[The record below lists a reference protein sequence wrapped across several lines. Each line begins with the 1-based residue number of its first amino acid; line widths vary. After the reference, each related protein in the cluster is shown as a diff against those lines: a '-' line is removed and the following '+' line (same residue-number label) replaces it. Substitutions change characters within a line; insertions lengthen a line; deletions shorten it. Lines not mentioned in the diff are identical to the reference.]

1 MILFIGNQQFLTVFL
16 TMRKKQELFLNF
28 LFLVRVFIRTRRV
41 RYNAEIKVDYSNT
54 ATRGE

>member
-1 MILFIGNQQFLTVFL
+1 MFL

-54 ATRGE
+54 ATRGA